1 MKLKKGFR
9 IREIADE
16 KILVAEG
23 LEQVN
28 FDKVISLNSSAAFL
42 WENLQEKD
50 FEIKDVADLLIKE
63 YGIDSQ
69 IANTDAN
76 SIVNKWKEIDLIER

>member
-50 FEIKDVADLLIKE
+50 FEMKDVADLLIKE